1 MNCACQSCGQKNCVE
16 IVPIFSNLSAAEVR
30 EVASITRART
40 YEKSQ
45 AIYNAGD
52 RKEKLFVVHTGKV
65 KIYRL
70 SPAGKEQVIRL
81 VGPGQFFGELSL
93 FSPQSATEYA
103 LALEDSSMCM
113 IEGPRLK
120 NLMGT
125 HPSIG
130 LKVMEELSRRL
141 DRAES
146 LIRDIALQSVE
157 QRLARFLLDEAQ
169 DTSEVRL
176 KTTKGNLA
184 SQLGMSQESL
194 SRKLAGFQ
202 AKGLIVLKST
212 HIIGI
217 ADRARLETVVD
228 GEDLPT

>member
-1 MNCACQSCGQKNCVE
+1 MSYGCQSCGQKNCIE
-16 IVPIFSNLSAAEVR
+16 IVPIFSNLSIAEVR

-40 YEKSQ
+40 YEKGQ
-45 AIYNAGD
+45 AIYHAGD
-52 RKEKLFVVHTGKV
+52 HKEKLYVVHTGKV

-70 SPAGKEQVIRL
+70 SQAGKEQVIRL
-81 VGPGQFFGELSL
+81 VGPGQFFGELAL
-93 FSPQSATEYA
+93 FSPQASAEYA
-103 LALEDSSMCM
+103 LALQQSTMCV
-113 IEGPRLK
+113 IEGPALK
-120 NLMGT
+120 TLMTT

-141 DRAES
+141 DQAES

-169 DTSEVRL
+169 GSTEVRL

-194 SRKLAGFQ
+194 SRKLASFQ
-202 AKGLIVLKST
+202 DRGLIALQTPRTITLIDQAS
-212 HIIGI
+212 
-217 ADRARLETVVD
+217 LEAVVD
-228 GEDLPT
+228 GED

>member
-1 MNCACQSCGQKNCVE
+1 MSCGCQSCGQKNCIE
-16 IVPIFSNLSAAEVR
+16 IVPIFSNLNAAEVR

-40 YEKSQ
+40 YEKGQ

-52 RKEKLFVVHTGKV
+52 HKEKLFVVHSGKV

-93 FSPQSATEYA
+93 FSPQASTEYA
-103 LALEDSSMCM
+103 LALQQSTMCV
-113 IEGPRLK
+113 IEGPLIK
-120 NLMGT
+120 TLMGT
-125 HPSIG
+125 HPTIG

-146 LIRDIALQSVE
+146 LIRDLALQSVE

-169 DTSEVRL
+169 STGEVGL

-194 SRKLAGFQ
+194 SRKLASFQ
-202 AKGLIVLKST
+202 DRGLIALKAPRIISIT
-212 HIIGI
+212 HKAG
-217 ADRARLETVVD
+217 LEAVVD
-228 GEDLPT
+228 GED

>member
-1 MNCACQSCGQKNCVE
+1 MSCDCQSCGQKNCVE
-16 IVPIFSNLSAAEVR
+16 IVPIFSNLNAAEVR
-30 EVASITRART
+30 EVAGITRART

-52 RKEKLFVVHTGKV
+52 RKEKLYVVHSGKV

-81 VGPGQFFGELSL
+81 VGPGQFFGELAL
-93 FSPQSATEYA
+93 FSPQSSAEYA
-103 LALEDSSMCM
+103 LALEQSTMCV
-113 IEGPRLK
+113 IEGSALK
-120 NLMGT
+120 TLMGS
-125 HPSIG
+125 HPSIS

-141 DRAES
+141 DQAES

-157 QRLARFLLDEAQ
+157 QRLARFLLDEAKGA
-169 DTSEVRL
+169 SEVRL
-176 KTTKGNLA
+176 RTTKGNLA

-202 AKGLIVLKST
+202 AKGLIDLKAPR
-212 HIIGI
+212 IIAI
-217 ADRARLETVVD
+217 TDRAGLEALMD
-228 GEDLPT
+228 GED

>member
-1 MNCACQSCGQKNCVE
+1 MSCGCQSCGQKNCIE

-30 EVASITRART
+30 EVAGITRART
-40 YEKSQ
+40 YEKDQ
-45 AIYNAGD
+45 AIYNAGE

-81 VGPGQFFGELSL
+81 VEPGQFFGELAL
-93 FSPQSATEYA
+93 FSPQASTEYA
-103 LALEDSSMCM
+103 LALEQSTMCV
-113 IEGPRLK
+113 IEGPALK
-120 NLMGT
+120 TLMGT

-141 DRAES
+141 DQAES
-146 LIRDIALQSVE
+146 LIRDISLQSVE

-169 DTSEVRL
+169 GGTEVQLR
-176 KTTKGNLA
+176 TTKGNLA

-202 AKGLIVLKST
+202 DRGLIALKAPR
-212 HIIGI
+212 IIRLTDI
-217 ADRARLETVVD
+217 AGLEAVVD
-228 GEDLPT
+228 GED

>member
-1 MNCACQSCGQKNCVE
+1 MSCGCQSCGQKNCIE
-16 IVPIFSNLSAAEVR
+16 IVPIFSNLSAGEVR
-30 EVASITRART
+30 EVAGITRART
-40 YEKSQ
+40 YEKDQ

-52 RKEKLFVVHTGKV
+52 RKEKLYVVHTGKV

-93 FSPQSATEYA
+93 FSPQASTEYA
-103 LALEDSSMCM
+103 LALEQSTMCV
-113 IEGPRLK
+113 IEGPALK
-120 NLMGT
+120 TLMGS

-141 DRAES
+141 DQAES
-146 LIRDIALQSVE
+146 LIRDLALQSVE

-169 DTSEVRL
+169 EASEVRL
-176 KTTKGNLA
+176 KMTKGNLA

-194 SRKLAGFQ
+194 SRKLASFQ
-202 AKGLIVLKST
+202 AKGLIDLKAPR
-212 HIIGI
+212 IISLTDKAG
-217 ADRARLETVVD
+217 LEAVVD
-228 GEDLPT
+228 GED

>member
-1 MNCACQSCGQKNCVE
+1 MSCGCPSCGQKNCIE
-16 IVPIFSNLSAAEVR
+16 IVPIFSNLNAAEVR

-40 YEKSQ
+40 YEKGQ

-52 RKEKLFVVHTGKV
+52 HKEKLFVVHSGKV

-70 SPAGKEQVIRL
+70 IPAGKEQVIRL

-93 FSPQSATEYA
+93 FSPQASTEYA
-103 LALEDSSMCM
+103 LALQQSTMCV
-113 IEGPRLK
+113 IEGPLIK
-120 NLMGT
+120 TLMGT
-125 HPSIG
+125 HPTIG

-141 DRAES
+141 DKAES
-146 LIRDIALQSVE
+146 LIRDLALQSVE

-169 DTSEVRL
+169 PTGEVRL

-194 SRKLAGFQ
+194 SRKLASFQ
-202 AKGLIVLKST
+202 DRGLIDLK
-212 HIIGI
+212 
-217 ADRARLETVVD
+217 APRLISLTDKAGLEAVVE
-228 GEDLPT
+228 GED